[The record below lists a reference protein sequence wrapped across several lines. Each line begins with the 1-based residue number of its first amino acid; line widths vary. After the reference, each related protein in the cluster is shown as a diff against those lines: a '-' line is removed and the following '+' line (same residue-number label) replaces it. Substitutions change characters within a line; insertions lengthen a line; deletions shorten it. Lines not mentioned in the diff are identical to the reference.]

1 MSSYQYFIPVVSIAP
16 PDGYRMHERVLVDTI
31 AEQINIPEADL
42 LIEWRI
48 FAGGEEVQR
57 HAARLLWRD
66 GTWSGDD
73 PAFNFDS
80 IDDGR
85 WHEGR
90 SIGFVETHVG
100 FTAPETVINTPRY
113 DFNRPQPATA
123 KRLSGFA
130 GTFLPDAYKIYHG
143 ADRKTFF
150 SDNSLKYG
158 NTVVI
163 YQIDSFGKT
172 PDYRWVEG
180 YPLSCIDR
188 SADIGESVVLINPWK
203 LAATVRID
211 IPDLDESH
219 KIRVDSLH
227 ARRVAIADLI
237 KDHETWT
244 GQIFVSG
251 PRRLITMFA
260 KHSLAEPCQM
270 TTIEHSDPY
279 RGEPTHHP
287 VSQRLRRRVG
297 SLLFGG
303 A

>member
-1 MSSYQYFIPVVSIAP
+1 MSNYQYFIPVINIAP
-16 PDGYRMHERVLVDTI
+16 PAGYRVHERVLVDTI
-31 AEQINIPEADL
+31 AEQINVPEADL
-42 LIEWRI
+42 LIERRF
-48 FAGGEEVQR
+48 FADGEEVQR
-57 HAARLLWRD
+57 HAARVLWRD
-66 GTWSGDD
+66 GVWSGDD
-73 PAFNFDS
+73 PAFDFDS

-85 WHEGR
+85 WKEG
-90 SIGFVETHVG
+90 SSVGFMETHVG
-100 FTAPETVINTPRY
+100 LDAPNAVLNAPRY
-113 DFNRPQPATA
+113 DSVPTA
-123 KRLSGFA
+123 KRLAGFA
-130 GTFLPDAYKIYHG
+130 GTFLPPSYKVYHG

-237 KDHETWT
+237 KGHETWV

-260 KHSLAEPCQM
+260 KHSLTEPCQI

-279 RGEPTHHP
+279 RGEPTHLP
-287 VSQRLRRRVG
+287 VSQMLRRRVG
-297 SLLFGG
+297 SLLSGR